1 MPTKFSQLR
10 HFFITINELS
20 VIDISSDSFLGCS
33 CLLGNTFVK
42 PGRNEIRHYGDMEDL
57 RRNNILTITVKGLP
71 DQNAIFLLN
80 SPDALYPEYPGFF
93 PDCHPG
99 KEKLKHDFA
108 MLILEVSLTKLNYL
122 QRVLPIKTR
131 KELKE
136 SGI

>member
-1 MPTKFSQLR
+1 M
-10 HFFITINELS
+10 
-20 VIDISSDSFLGCS
+20 
-33 CLLGNTFVK
+33 K

-80 SPDALYPEYPGFF
+80 SPDALYPKYPGFLL
-93 PDCHPG
+93 DCPG

-122 QRVLPIKTR
+122 QRVLPIKTS